1 MVSDKKSG
9 KSSLI
14 GTDEGKEMAMKT
26 PEVIKKTI
34 PGMGLCIRNE
44 PRSDR
49 LGTFWYGWEIPFG
62 LNGLNK
68 I

>member
-1 MVSDKKSG
+1 MVSDKRSG

-34 PGMGLCIRNE
+34 PGMGWCIRNE

-49 LGTFWYGWEIPFG
+49 LGTFWQ
-62 LNGLNK
+62 
-68 I
+68 

>member
-26 PEVIKKTI
+26 PEIIKKTVSS
-34 PGMGLCIRNE
+34 MGWCI
-44 PRSDR
+44 
-49 LGTFWYGWEIPFG
+49 
-62 LNGLNK
+62 
-68 I
+68 